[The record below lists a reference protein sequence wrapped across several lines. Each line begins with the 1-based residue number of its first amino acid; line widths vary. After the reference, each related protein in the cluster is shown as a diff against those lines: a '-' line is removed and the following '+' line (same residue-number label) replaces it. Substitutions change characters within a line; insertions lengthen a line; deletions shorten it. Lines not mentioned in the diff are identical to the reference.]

1 MPFATAEG
9 VEVHYRTTG
18 GTGDGDGTAGG
29 AFAPVAFVGDAG
41 YGAWQWGWQH
51 RALTGRRR
59 AVVFT
64 YRGTGRSDAPPGPY
78 ALADLVADL
87 RAVLD
92 AAGTARP
99 HLVGAGLGGLVALR
113 ATLGDLRPRSLTLL
127 GTAASGANIEAD
139 RLRAPPSDPAA
150 IEASLEAAL
159 SPGFRSAQPEVVEQI
174 VAWRAD
180 EDAAPDA
187 WAAQTAALEGVDL
200 SDRLYEVSVPALVIH
215 GGADPVWPAA
225 RGAALAEGLP
235 RGSYVR
241 EDGARHL
248 VGVERSRAVNDRFV
262 GFLADVEA

>member
-18 GTGDGDGTAGG
+18 GTGDGDGTGG
-29 AFAPVAFVGDAG
+29 GEFAPVAFAGDAG

-59 AVVFT
+59 AIVFT

-215 GGADPVWPAA
+215 GGADPVWPAD

-241 EDGARHL
+241 ADGARHL